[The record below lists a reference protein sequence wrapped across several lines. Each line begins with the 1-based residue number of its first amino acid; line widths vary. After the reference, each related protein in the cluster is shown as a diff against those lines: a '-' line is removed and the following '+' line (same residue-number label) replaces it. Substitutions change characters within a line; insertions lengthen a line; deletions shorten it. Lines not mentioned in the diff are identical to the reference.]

1 MKRLTAMICLA
12 LVAICAFADT
22 KVIEKSAK
30 KAPEWLY
37 SATDGFI
44 VVTVE
49 ASNLGD
55 AQQRALQL
63 VTERIILSVATSVSV
78 SQDNEISSVSTD
90 GSVAEKESFKQVSR
104 MKSANLPFL
113 KGISSSKIKEIYW
126 IKLQDKATKAE
137 HYEYSVKY
145 PYSKTEQL
153 QLVDEFERL
162 DASKDQEYE
171 TLKNNIDNIESVEQI
186 KQSILQL
193 NSLKE
198 YFFDNV
204 RLSQVDA
211 LTEQYKAL
219 YSSITLSGTL
229 VEDGKYEIQML
240 LNGKPVKVATVPK
253 VTSNCA
259 SEIRVIPSG
268 TKFVITYNAIDC
280 LGDEENFIDVQFR
293 INGKRVESKF
303 HFKVDNE

>member
-1 MKRLTAMICLA
+1 M
-12 LVAICAFADT
+12 AISTFADT

-55 AQQRALQL
+55 AQQRAIQL

-113 KGISSSKIKEIYW
+113 KGISPSKIKEIYW
-126 IKLQDKATKAE
+126 IKLQDKTTKAE

-162 DASKDQEYE
+162 DASKNQEYE
-171 TLKNNIDNIESVEQI
+171 TLKNKLDNIESIEEI
-186 KQSILQL
+186 KQGILQL

-204 RLSQVDA
+204 RLSQVNA

-219 YSSITLSGTL
+219 YNAITLSGKL
-229 VEDGKYEIQML
+229 SEAGKYEIQML
-240 LNGKPVKVATVPK
+240 LNGKPVKVATVPT

-259 SEIRVIPSG
+259 SQIKVVPSG
-268 TKFVITYNAIDC
+268 KKFIVTYDVIDC
-280 LGDEENFIDVQFR
+280 LGDEENFINVQFR
-293 INGKRVESKF
+293 INGKRIESKF
-303 HFKVDNE
+303 YFQVDNE

>member
-1 MKRLTAMICLA
+1 M
-12 LVAICAFADT
+12 AISTFADT

-55 AQQRALQL
+55 AQQRAIQL

-113 KGISSSKIKEIYW
+113 KGISPSKIKDIYW

-171 TLKNNIDNIESVEQI
+171 TLKNKLDNIESIEEI
-186 KQSILQL
+186 KQGILQL

-204 RLSQVDA
+204 RLSQVNA

-219 YSSITLSGTL
+219 YNAITLSGKL
-229 VEDGKYEIQML
+229 SEAGKYEIQML
-240 LNGKPVKVATVPK
+240 LNGKPVKVATVPT

-259 SEIRVIPSG
+259 SQIKVVPSG
-268 TKFVITYNAIDC
+268 KKFIVTYDAIDC
-280 LGDEENFIDVQFR
+280 LGDEENFINVQFR
-293 INGKRVESKF
+293 INGKRIESKF
-303 HFKVDNE
+303 YFQVDNE

>member
-1 MKRLTAMICLA
+1 M
-12 LVAICAFADT
+12 AISTFADT

-55 AQQRALQL
+55 AQQRAIQL

-90 GSVAEKESFKQVSR
+90 GSVTEKESFKQVSR

-113 KGISSSKIKEIYW
+113 KGISPSKIKDIYW

-162 DASKDQEYE
+162 DASKNQEYE
-171 TLKNNIDNIESVEQI
+171 TLKNKLDNIESIEEI

-204 RLSQVDA
+204 RLSQVNA

-219 YSSITLSGTL
+219 YNAITLSGKL
-229 VEDGKYEIQML
+229 SEAGKYEIQML
-240 LNGKPVKVATVPK
+240 LNGKPVKVATVPT

-259 SEIRVIPSG
+259 SQIKVVPSG
-268 TKFVITYNAIDC
+268 KKFIVTYDAIDC

-293 INGKRVESKF
+293 INGKRIESKF
-303 HFKVDNE
+303 YFQVDNE

>member
-12 LVAICAFADT
+12 LVAICAFAET

-55 AQQRALQL
+55 AQQRAIQL

-113 KGISSSKIKEIYW
+113 KGISPSKIKEIYW
-126 IKLQDKATKAE
+126 IKLQDKVTKAE

-162 DASKDQEYE
+162 DASKNQEYE
-171 TLKNNIDNIESVEQI
+171 TLKNKLDNIESIEEI
-186 KQSILQL
+186 KQGILQL

-204 RLSQVDA
+204 RLSQVNA

-219 YSSITLSGTL
+219 YNAITLSGKL
-229 VEDGKYEIQML
+229 SEAGKYEIQML
-240 LNGKPVKVATVPK
+240 LNGKPVKVATVPT

-259 SEIRVIPSG
+259 SQIKVVPSG
-268 TKFVITYNAIDC
+268 KKFIVTYDAIDC

-293 INGKRVESKF
+293 INGKRIESKF
-303 HFKVDNE
+303 YFQVDNE

>member
-1 MKRLTAMICLA
+1 M
-12 LVAICAFADT
+12 AISTFADT

-90 GSVAEKESFKQVSR
+90 GSVTEKESFKQVSR

-113 KGISSSKIKEIYW
+113 KGISPSKIKEIYW
-126 IKLQDKATKAE
+126 IKLQDKTTKAE

-162 DASKDQEYE
+162 DASKNQEYE
-171 TLKNNIDNIESVEQI
+171 TLKNKLDNIESIEEI
-186 KQSILQL
+186 KQGILQL

-204 RLSQVDA
+204 RLSQVNA

-219 YSSITLSGTL
+219 YNAITLSGKL
-229 VEDGKYEIQML
+229 SEAGKYEIQML
-240 LNGKPVKVATVPK
+240 LNGKPVKVATVPT

-259 SEIRVIPSG
+259 SQIKVVPSG
-268 TKFVITYNAIDC
+268 KKFIVTYDAIDC
-280 LGDEENFIDVQFR
+280 LGDEENFINVQFR
-293 INGKRVESKF
+293 INGKRIESKF
-303 HFKVDNE
+303 YFQVDNE

>member
-1 MKRLTAMICLA
+1 M
-12 LVAICAFADT
+12 AISTFADT

-113 KGISSSKIKEIYW
+113 KGISPSKIKEIYW
-126 IKLQDKATKAE
+126 IKLQDKTTKAE

-162 DASKDQEYE
+162 DASKNQEYE
-171 TLKNNIDNIESVEQI
+171 TLKNKLDNIESIEEI
-186 KQSILQL
+186 KQGILQL

-204 RLSQVDA
+204 RLSQVNA

-219 YSSITLSGTL
+219 YNAITLSGKL
-229 VEDGKYEIQML
+229 SEAGKYEIQML
-240 LNGKPVKVATVPK
+240 LNGKPVKVATVPT

-259 SEIRVIPSG
+259 SQIKVVPSG
-268 TKFVITYNAIDC
+268 KKFIVTYDAIDC
-280 LGDEENFIDVQFR
+280 LGDEENFINVQFR
-293 INGKRVESKF
+293 INGKRIESKF
-303 HFKVDNE
+303 YFQVDNE

>member
-12 LVAICAFADT
+12 LVTICAFAET

-55 AQQRALQL
+55 AQQRAIQL

-113 KGISSSKIKEIYW
+113 KGISPSKIKDIYW

-162 DASKDQEYE
+162 DASKNQEYE
-171 TLKNNIDNIESVEQI
+171 TLKNKLDNIESIEEI

-204 RLSQVDA
+204 RLSQVNA

-219 YSSITLSGTL
+219 YNAITLSGKL
-229 VEDGKYEIQML
+229 SEAGKYEIQML
-240 LNGKPVKVATVPK
+240 LNGKPVKVATVPT

-259 SEIRVIPSG
+259 SQIKVVPSG
-268 TKFVITYNAIDC
+268 KKFIVTYDAIDC
-280 LGDEENFIDVQFR
+280 LGDEENFINVQFR
-293 INGKRVESKF
+293 INGKRIESKF
-303 HFKVDNE
+303 YFQVDNE

>member
-1 MKRLTAMICLA
+1 M
-12 LVAICAFADT
+12 AISTFADT

-55 AQQRALQL
+55 AQQRAIQL

-113 KGISSSKIKEIYW
+113 KGISPSKIKEIYW

-162 DASKDQEYE
+162 DASKNQEYE
-171 TLKNNIDNIESVEQI
+171 TLKNKLDNIESIEEI

-204 RLSQVDA
+204 RLSQVNA

-219 YSSITLSGTL
+219 YNAITLSGKL
-229 VEDGKYEIQML
+229 SEAGKYEIQML
-240 LNGKPVKVATVPK
+240 LNGKPVKVATVPT

-259 SEIRVIPSG
+259 SQIKVIPSG
-268 TKFVITYNAIDC
+268 KKFIVTYDAIDC
-280 LGDEENFIDVQFR
+280 LGDEENFINVQFR
-293 INGKRVESKF
+293 INGKRIESKF
-303 HFKVDNE
+303 YFQVDNE

>member
-12 LVAICAFADT
+12 LVTICAFAET

-126 IKLQDKATKAE
+126 IKLQDKVTKAE

-145 PYSKTEQL
+145 PYSKAEQL

-162 DASKDQEYE
+162 DASKNQEYE
-171 TLKNNIDNIESVEQI
+171 TLKNKLDNIESIEEI
-186 KQSILQL
+186 KQGILQL

-204 RLSQVDA
+204 RLSQVNA

-219 YSSITLSGTL
+219 YNAITLSGKL
-229 VEDGKYEIQML
+229 SEAGKYEIQML
-240 LNGKPVKVATVPK
+240 LNGKPVKVATVPT

-259 SEIRVIPSG
+259 SQIKVVPSG
-268 TKFVITYNAIDC
+268 KKFIVTYDAIDC
-280 LGDEENFIDVQFR
+280 LGDEENFINVQFR
-293 INGKRVESKF
+293 INGKRIESKF
-303 HFKVDNE
+303 YFQVDNE

>member
-1 MKRLTAMICLA
+1 M
-12 LVAICAFADT
+12 AISTFADT

-90 GSVAEKESFKQVSR
+90 GSVTEKESFKQVSR

-113 KGISSSKIKEIYW
+113 KGISPSKIKDIYW

-171 TLKNNIDNIESVEQI
+171 TLKNKLDNIESIEEI
-186 KQSILQL
+186 KQGILQL

-204 RLSQVDA
+204 RLSQVNA

-219 YSSITLSGTL
+219 YNAITLSGKL
-229 VEDGKYEIQML
+229 SEAGKYEIQML
-240 LNGKPVKVATVPK
+240 LNGKPVKVATVPT

-259 SEIRVIPSG
+259 SQIKVVPSG
-268 TKFVITYNAIDC
+268 KKFIVTYDAIDC
-280 LGDEENFIDVQFR
+280 LGDEENFINVQFR
-293 INGKRVESKF
+293 INGKRIESKF
-303 HFKVDNE
+303 YFQVDNE

>member
-12 LVAICAFADT
+12 LVTICAFAET

-55 AQQRALQL
+55 AQQRAIQL

-113 KGISSSKIKEIYW
+113 KGISPSKIKDIYW

-162 DASKDQEYE
+162 DASKNQEYE
-171 TLKNNIDNIESVEQI
+171 TLKNKLDNIESIEEI
-186 KQSILQL
+186 KQGILQL

-204 RLSQVDA
+204 RLSQVNA

-219 YSSITLSGTL
+219 YNAITLSGKL
-229 VEDGKYEIQML
+229 SEAGKYEIQML
-240 LNGKPVKVATVPK
+240 LNGKPVKVATVPT

-259 SEIRVIPSG
+259 SQIKVVPSG
-268 TKFVITYNAIDC
+268 KKFIVTYDAIDC
-280 LGDEENFIDVQFR
+280 LGDEENFINVQFR
-293 INGKRVESKF
+293 INGKRIESKF
-303 HFKVDNE
+303 YFQVDNE

>member
-1 MKRLTAMICLA
+1 M
-12 LVAICAFADT
+12 AISTFADT

-113 KGISSSKIKEIYW
+113 KGISPSKIKDIYW

-171 TLKNNIDNIESVEQI
+171 TLKNKLDNIESIEEI
-186 KQSILQL
+186 KQGILQL

-204 RLSQVDA
+204 RLSQVNA

-219 YSSITLSGTL
+219 YNAITLSGKL
-229 VEDGKYEIQML
+229 SEAGKYEIQML
-240 LNGKPVKVATVPK
+240 LNGKPVKVATVPT

-259 SEIRVIPSG
+259 SQIKVVPSG
-268 TKFVITYNAIDC
+268 KKFIVTYDAIDC
-280 LGDEENFIDVQFR
+280 LGDEENFINVQFR
-293 INGKRVESKF
+293 INGKRIESKF
-303 HFKVDNE
+303 YFQVDNE

>member
-12 LVAICAFADT
+12 LVAICAFAET

-37 SATDGFI
+37 SAADGFI

-49 ASNLGD
+49 ASNLGE

-78 SQDNEISSVSTD
+78 NQNNEITSESTD
-90 GSVAEKESFKQVSR
+90 GSVTEKESYKQVTR

-113 KGISSSKIKEIYW
+113 KGISPSKIKDIYW

-162 DASKDQEYE
+162 DASKNQEYE
-171 TLKNNIDNIESVEQI
+171 TLKNKLDNIESIEEI
-186 KQSILQL
+186 KQGILQL

-204 RLSQVDA
+204 RLSQVNA

-219 YSSITLSGTL
+219 YNAITLSGKL
-229 VEDGKYEIQML
+229 SEAGKYEIQML
-240 LNGKPVKVATVPK
+240 LNGKPVKVATVPT

-259 SEIRVIPSG
+259 SQIKVVPSG
-268 TKFVITYNAIDC
+268 KKFIVTYDAIDC
-280 LGDEENFIDVQFR
+280 LGDEENFINVQFR
-293 INGKRVESKF
+293 INGKRIESKF
-303 HFKVDNE
+303 YFQVDNE

>member
-12 LVAICAFADT
+12 LVAICAFAET

-55 AQQRALQL
+55 AQQRAIQL

-113 KGISSSKIKEIYW
+113 KGISPSKIKEIYW

-171 TLKNNIDNIESVEQI
+171 TLKNKLDNIESIEEI
-186 KQSILQL
+186 KQGILQL

-204 RLSQVDA
+204 RLSQVNA

-219 YSSITLSGTL
+219 YNAITLSGKL
-229 VEDGKYEIQML
+229 SEAGKYEIQML
-240 LNGKPVKVATVPK
+240 LNGKPVKVATVPT

-259 SEIRVIPSG
+259 SQIKVVPSG
-268 TKFVITYNAIDC
+268 KKFIVTYDAIDC
-280 LGDEENFIDVQFR
+280 LGDEENFINVQFR
-293 INGKRVESKF
+293 INGKRIESKF
-303 HFKVDNE
+303 YFQVDNE

>member
-1 MKRLTAMICLA
+1 M
-12 LVAICAFADT
+12 AISTFADT

-113 KGISSSKIKEIYW
+113 KGISPSKIKEIYW

-171 TLKNNIDNIESVEQI
+171 TLKNKLDNIESIEEI
-186 KQSILQL
+186 KQGILQL

-204 RLSQVDA
+204 RLSQVNA

-219 YSSITLSGTL
+219 YNAITLSGKL
-229 VEDGKYEIQML
+229 SEAGKYEIQML
-240 LNGKPVKVATVPK
+240 LNGKPVKVATVPT

-259 SEIRVIPSG
+259 SQIKVVPSG
-268 TKFVITYNAIDC
+268 KKFIVTYDAIDC
-280 LGDEENFIDVQFR
+280 LGDEENFINVQFR
-293 INGKRVESKF
+293 INGKRIESKF
-303 HFKVDNE
+303 YFQVDNE

>member
-55 AQQRALQL
+55 AQQRAIQL

-113 KGISSSKIKEIYW
+113 KGISPSKIKDIYW

-171 TLKNNIDNIESVEQI
+171 TLKNKLDNIESIEEI
-186 KQSILQL
+186 KQGILQL

-204 RLSQVDA
+204 RLSQVNA

-219 YSSITLSGTL
+219 YNAITLSGKL
-229 VEDGKYEIQML
+229 SEAGKYEIQML

-259 SEIRVIPSG
+259 SQIRVNPSG
-268 TKFVITYNAIDC
+268 NKFVITYDAIDC
-280 LGDEENFIDVQFR
+280 LGDEENFLDVQFR
-293 INGKRVESKF
+293 INGKRIESKF
-303 HFKVDNE
+303 YFQIENE

>member
-1 MKRLTAMICLA
+1 M
-12 LVAICAFADT
+12 AISTFADT

-113 KGISSSKIKEIYW
+113 KGISPSKIKEIYW

-162 DASKDQEYE
+162 DASKNQEYE
-171 TLKNNIDNIESVEQI
+171 TLKNKLDNIESIEEI
-186 KQSILQL
+186 KQGILQL

-204 RLSQVDA
+204 RLSQVNA

-219 YSSITLSGTL
+219 YNAITLSGKL
-229 VEDGKYEIQML
+229 SEAGKYEIQML
-240 LNGKPVKVATVPK
+240 LNGKPVKVATVPT

-259 SEIRVIPSG
+259 SQIKVVPSG
-268 TKFVITYNAIDC
+268 KKFIVTYDAIDC
-280 LGDEENFIDVQFR
+280 LGDEENFINVQFR
-293 INGKRVESKF
+293 INGKHIESKF
-303 HFKVDNE
+303 YFQVDNE

>member
-1 MKRLTAMICLA
+1 M
-12 LVAICAFADT
+12 
-22 KVIEKSAK
+22 
-30 KAPEWLY
+30 
-37 SATDGFI
+37 
-44 VVTVE
+44 
-49 ASNLGD
+49 
-55 AQQRALQL
+55 
-63 VTERIILSVATSVSV
+63 
-78 SQDNEISSVSTD
+78 
-90 GSVAEKESFKQVSR
+90 
-104 MKSANLPFL
+104 
-113 KGISSSKIKEIYW
+113 
-126 IKLQDKATKAE
+126 
-137 HYEYSVKY
+137 KY

-162 DASKDQEYE
+162 DASKNQEYE

-219 YSSITLSGTL
+219 YNAITLSGKL
-229 VEDGKYEIQML
+229 LEAGKYEIQML

-259 SEIRVIPSG
+259 SQIRVNPSG
-268 TKFVITYNAIDC
+268 NKFVITYDAIDC

-293 INGKRVESKF
+293 INGKRVESKY

>member
-1 MKRLTAMICLA
+1 M
-12 LVAICAFADT
+12 AISTFADT

-55 AQQRALQL
+55 AQQRAIQL

-113 KGISSSKIKEIYW
+113 KGISPSKIKDIYW

-219 YSSITLSGTL
+219 YNAITLSGKL
-229 VEDGKYEIQML
+229 LEAGKYEIQML

-259 SEIRVIPSG
+259 SQIRVNPSG
-268 TKFVITYNAIDC
+268 NKFVITYDAIDC
-280 LGDEENFIDVQFR
+280 LGDEENFLDVQFR
-293 INGKRVESKF
+293 INGKRIESKF
-303 HFKVDNE
+303 YFQIENE

>member
-1 MKRLTAMICLA
+1 M
-12 LVAICAFADT
+12 AISTFADT

-113 KGISSSKIKEIYW
+113 KGISPSKIKDIYW

-145 PYSKTEQL
+145 PYSKAEQL

-162 DASKDQEYE
+162 DASKNQEYE
-171 TLKNNIDNIESVEQI
+171 TLKNKLDNIESIEEI
-186 KQSILQL
+186 KQGILQL

-204 RLSQVDA
+204 RLSQVNA

-219 YSSITLSGTL
+219 YNAITLSGKL
-229 VEDGKYEIQML
+229 SEAGKYEIQML
-240 LNGKPVKVATVPK
+240 LNGKPVKVATVPT

-259 SEIRVIPSG
+259 SQIKVVPSG
-268 TKFVITYNAIDC
+268 KKFIVTYDAIDC
-280 LGDEENFIDVQFR
+280 LGDEENFINVQFR
-293 INGKRVESKF
+293 INGKRIESKF
-303 HFKVDNE
+303 YFQVDNE

>member
-1 MKRLTAMICLA
+1 M
-12 LVAICAFADT
+12 
-22 KVIEKSAK
+22 
-30 KAPEWLY
+30 
-37 SATDGFI
+37 
-44 VVTVE
+44 VTVE

-113 KGISSSKIKEIYW
+113 KGISPSKIKDIYW

-162 DASKDQEYE
+162 DASKNQEYE
-171 TLKNNIDNIESVEQI
+171 TLKNKLDNIESIEEI
-186 KQSILQL
+186 KQGILQL

-204 RLSQVDA
+204 RLSQVNA

-219 YSSITLSGTL
+219 YNAITLSGKL
-229 VEDGKYEIQML
+229 SEAGKYEIQML
-240 LNGKPVKVATVPK
+240 LNGKPVKVATVPT

-259 SEIRVIPSG
+259 SQIKVVPSG
-268 TKFVITYNAIDC
+268 KKFIVTYDAIDC
-280 LGDEENFIDVQFR
+280 LGDEENFINVQFR
-293 INGKRVESKF
+293 INGKRIESKF
-303 HFKVDNE
+303 YFQVDNE

>member
-1 MKRLTAMICLA
+1 M
-12 LVAICAFADT
+12 AISTFADT

-55 AQQRALQL
+55 AQQRAIQL

-113 KGISSSKIKEIYW
+113 KGISPSKIKDIYW

-171 TLKNNIDNIESVEQI
+171 TLKNKLDNIESIEEI

-204 RLSQVDA
+204 RLSQVNA

-219 YSSITLSGTL
+219 YNAITLSGKL
-229 VEDGKYEIQML
+229 SEAGKYEIQML
-240 LNGKPVKVATVPK
+240 LNGKPVKVATVPT

-259 SEIRVIPSG
+259 SQIKVVPSG
-268 TKFVITYNAIDC
+268 KKFIVTYDAIDC
-280 LGDEENFIDVQFR
+280 LGDEENFINVQFR
-293 INGKRVESKF
+293 INGKRIESKF
-303 HFKVDNE
+303 YFQVDNE

>member
-1 MKRLTAMICLA
+1 M
-12 LVAICAFADT
+12 AISTFADT

-55 AQQRALQL
+55 AQQRAIQL

-153 QLVDEFERL
+153 QLVNEFERL

-171 TLKNNIDNIESVEQI
+171 TLKNKLDNIESIEEI
-186 KQSILQL
+186 KQGILQL

-204 RLSQVDA
+204 RLSQVNA

-219 YSSITLSGTL
+219 YNAITLSGKL
-229 VEDGKYEIQML
+229 SEAGKYEIQML
-240 LNGKPVKVATVPK
+240 LNGKPVKVATVPT

-259 SEIRVIPSG
+259 SQIKVVPSG
-268 TKFVITYNAIDC
+268 KKFIVTYDAIDC
-280 LGDEENFIDVQFR
+280 LGDEENFINVQFH
-293 INGKRVESKF
+293 INGKRIESKF
-303 HFKVDNE
+303 YFQVDNE

>member
-1 MKRLTAMICLA
+1 M
-12 LVAICAFADT
+12 AISTFADT

-55 AQQRALQL
+55 AQQRAIQL

-113 KGISSSKIKEIYW
+113 KGISPSKIKDIYW

-162 DASKDQEYE
+162 DASKNQEYE
-171 TLKNNIDNIESVEQI
+171 TLKNKLDNIESIEEI
-186 KQSILQL
+186 KQGILQL

-204 RLSQVDA
+204 RLSQVNA

-219 YSSITLSGTL
+219 YNAITLSGKL
-229 VEDGKYEIQML
+229 SEAGKYEIQML
-240 LNGKPVKVATVPK
+240 LNGKPVKVATVPT

-259 SEIRVIPSG
+259 SQIKVVPSG
-268 TKFVITYNAIDC
+268 KKFIVTYDAIDC
-280 LGDEENFIDVQFR
+280 LGDEENFINVQFR
-293 INGKRVESKF
+293 INGKRIESKF
-303 HFKVDNE
+303 YFQVDNE

>member
-1 MKRLTAMICLA
+1 MKRLTTMICLA
-12 LVAICAFADT
+12 LLALCTFAET

-37 SATDGFI
+37 SAADGFI

-49 ASNLGD
+49 ASNLGE

-78 SQDNEISSVSTD
+78 NQNNEITSESTD
-90 GSVAEKESFKQVSR
+90 GSVTEKESYKQVTR

-113 KGISSSKIKEIYW
+113 KGISSSRIKDIYW

-240 LNGKPVKVATVPK
+240 LDGKPVKVATVPK

-293 INGKRVESKF
+293 INGKRVESKY

>member
-12 LVAICAFADT
+12 LVTICAFAET
-22 KVIEKSAK
+22 KVIENSAK

-113 KGISSSKIKEIYW
+113 KGISPSKIKEIYW
-126 IKLQDKATKAE
+126 IKLQDKTTKAE

-162 DASKDQEYE
+162 DASKNQEYE
-171 TLKNNIDNIESVEQI
+171 TLKNKLDNIESIEEI
-186 KQSILQL
+186 KQGILQL

-204 RLSQVDA
+204 RLSQVNA

-219 YSSITLSGTL
+219 YNAITLSGKL
-229 VEDGKYEIQML
+229 SEAGKYEIQML
-240 LNGKPVKVATVPK
+240 LNGKPVKVATVPT

-259 SEIRVIPSG
+259 SQIKVVPSG
-268 TKFVITYNAIDC
+268 KKFIVTYDAIDC

-293 INGKRVESKF
+293 INGKRIESKF
-303 HFKVDNE
+303 YFQVDNE

>member
-1 MKRLTAMICLA
+1 M
-12 LVAICAFADT
+12 AISTFADT

-113 KGISSSKIKEIYW
+113 KGISPSKIKEIYW

-162 DASKDQEYE
+162 DASKNQEYE
-171 TLKNNIDNIESVEQI
+171 TLKNKLDNIESIEEI
-186 KQSILQL
+186 KQGILQL

-204 RLSQVDA
+204 RLSQVNA

-219 YSSITLSGTL
+219 YNAITLSGKL
-229 VEDGKYEIQML
+229 SEAGKYEIQML
-240 LNGKPVKVATVPK
+240 LNGKPVKVATVPT

-259 SEIRVIPSG
+259 SQIKVVPSG
-268 TKFVITYNAIDC
+268 KKFIVTYDAIDC
-280 LGDEENFIDVQFR
+280 LGDEENFINVQFR

-303 HFKVDNE
+303 YFQVDNE

>member
-1 MKRLTAMICLA
+1 M
-12 LVAICAFADT
+12 AISTFADT

-55 AQQRALQL
+55 AQQRAIQL

-113 KGISSSKIKEIYW
+113 KGISPSKIKDIYW

-162 DASKDQEYE
+162 DASKNQEYE
-171 TLKNNIDNIESVEQI
+171 TLKNKLDNIESIEEI

-219 YSSITLSGTL
+219 YNAITLSGKL
-229 VEDGKYEIQML
+229 LEAGKYEIQML
-240 LNGKPVKVATVPK
+240 LNGKPVKVATVPT

-259 SEIRVIPSG
+259 SQIKVVPSG
-268 TKFVITYNAIDC
+268 KKFIVTYDAIDC
-280 LGDEENFIDVQFR
+280 LGDEENFINVQFR
-293 INGKRVESKF
+293 INGKRIESKF
-303 HFKVDNE
+303 YFQVDNE

>member
-55 AQQRALQL
+55 AQQRAIQL

-113 KGISSSKIKEIYW
+113 KGISPSKIKEIYW

-162 DASKDQEYE
+162 DASKNQEYE
-171 TLKNNIDNIESVEQI
+171 TLKNKLDNIESIEEI
-186 KQSILQL
+186 KQGILQL

-204 RLSQVDA
+204 RLSQVNA

-219 YSSITLSGTL
+219 YNAITLSGKL
-229 VEDGKYEIQML
+229 SEAGKYEIQML
-240 LNGKPVKVATVPK
+240 LNGKPVKVATVPT

-259 SEIRVIPSG
+259 SQIKVIPSG
-268 TKFVITYNAIDC
+268 KKFIVTYDAIDC
-280 LGDEENFIDVQFR
+280 LGDEENFINVQFR
-293 INGKRVESKF
+293 INGKRIESKF
-303 HFKVDNE
+303 YFQVDNE

>member
-1 MKRLTAMICLA
+1 MKRFTAMVCLA
-12 LVAICAFADT
+12 LVAICAFAET

-37 SATDGFI
+37 SAADGFI

-49 ASNLGD
+49 ASNLGE

-78 SQDNEISSVSTD
+78 NQNNEITSESTD
-90 GSVAEKESFKQVSR
+90 GSVTEKETYKQVTR

-113 KGISSSKIKEIYW
+113 KGISSSKIKDIYW

-162 DASKDQEYE
+162 DASKNKEYE
-171 TLKNNIDNIESVEQI
+171 TLKSNINNIASVEEI

-204 RLSQVDA
+204 RLSQVDG

-219 YSSITLSGTL
+219 YSALTLNGKL
-229 VEDGKYEIQML
+229 VAAGKYEIQML

-259 SEIRVIPSG
+259 SQIKVLPSG
-268 TKFVITYNAIDC
+268 NKFVVTYDAIDC

-293 INGKRVESKF
+293 INGKRIENKF
-303 HFKVDNE
+303 YFQVDNE

>member
-1 MKRLTAMICLA
+1 M
-12 LVAICAFADT
+12 AISTFADT

-55 AQQRALQL
+55 AQQRAIQL

-113 KGISSSKIKEIYW
+113 KGISPSKIKEIYW

-162 DASKDQEYE
+162 DASKNQEYE
-171 TLKNNIDNIESVEQI
+171 TLKNKLDNIESIEEI
-186 KQSILQL
+186 KQGILQL

-204 RLSQVDA
+204 RLSQVNA

-219 YSSITLSGTL
+219 YNAITLSGKL
-229 VEDGKYEIQML
+229 SEAGKYEIQML
-240 LNGKPVKVATVPK
+240 LNGKPVKVATVPT

-259 SEIRVIPSG
+259 SQIKVVPSG
-268 TKFVITYNAIDC
+268 KKFIVTYDAIDC
-280 LGDEENFIDVQFR
+280 LGDEENFINVQFR
-293 INGKRVESKF
+293 INGKRIESKF
-303 HFKVDNE
+303 YFQVDNE

>member
-1 MKRLTAMICLA
+1 M
-12 LVAICAFADT
+12 AISTFADT

-113 KGISSSKIKEIYW
+113 KGISPSKIKDIYW

-162 DASKDQEYE
+162 DASKNQEYE
-171 TLKNNIDNIESVEQI
+171 TLKNKLDNIESIEEI
-186 KQSILQL
+186 KQGILQL

-204 RLSQVDA
+204 RLSQVNA

-219 YSSITLSGTL
+219 YNAITLSGKL
-229 VEDGKYEIQML
+229 SEAGKYEIQML
-240 LNGKPVKVATVPK
+240 LNGKPVKVATVPT

-259 SEIRVIPSG
+259 SQIKVVPSG
-268 TKFVITYNAIDC
+268 KKFIVTYDAIDC
-280 LGDEENFIDVQFR
+280 LGDEENFINVQFR
-293 INGKRVESKF
+293 INGKRIESKF
-303 HFKVDNE
+303 YFQVDNE

>member
-12 LVAICAFADT
+12 LVAICAFAET

-55 AQQRALQL
+55 AQQRAIQL

-113 KGISSSKIKEIYW
+113 KGISPSKIKEIYW

-162 DASKDQEYE
+162 DASKNQEYE
-171 TLKNNIDNIESVEQI
+171 TLKNKLDNIESIEEI
-186 KQSILQL
+186 KQGILQL

-204 RLSQVDA
+204 RLSQVNA

-219 YSSITLSGTL
+219 YNAITLSGKL
-229 VEDGKYEIQML
+229 SEAGKYEIQML
-240 LNGKPVKVATVPK
+240 LNGKPVKVATVPT

-259 SEIRVIPSG
+259 SQIKVVPSG
-268 TKFVITYNAIDC
+268 KKFIVTYDAIDC
-280 LGDEENFIDVQFR
+280 LGDEENFINVQFR
-293 INGKRVESKF
+293 INGKRIESKF
-303 HFKVDNE
+303 YFQVDNE

>member
-12 LVAICAFADT
+12 LVTICAFAET

-113 KGISSSKIKEIYW
+113 KGISPSKIKDIYW

-162 DASKDQEYE
+162 DASKNQEYE
-171 TLKNNIDNIESVEQI
+171 TLKNKLDNIESIEEI
-186 KQSILQL
+186 KQGILQL

-204 RLSQVDA
+204 RLSQVNA

-219 YSSITLSGTL
+219 YNAITLSGKL
-229 VEDGKYEIQML
+229 SEAGKYEIQML
-240 LNGKPVKVATVPK
+240 LNGKPVKVATVPT

-259 SEIRVIPSG
+259 SQIKVVPSG
-268 TKFVITYNAIDC
+268 KKFIVTYDAIDC
-280 LGDEENFIDVQFR
+280 LGDEENFINVQFR
-293 INGKRVESKF
+293 INGKRIESKF
-303 HFKVDNE
+303 YFQVDNE

>member
-1 MKRLTAMICLA
+1 M
-12 LVAICAFADT
+12 AISTFADT

-55 AQQRALQL
+55 AQQRAIQL

-145 PYSKTEQL
+145 PYSKAEQL

-162 DASKDQEYE
+162 DASKNQEYE
-171 TLKNNIDNIESVEQI
+171 TLKNKLDNIESIEEI
-186 KQSILQL
+186 KQSILHL

-204 RLSQVDA
+204 RLSQVNA

-219 YSSITLSGTL
+219 YNAITLSGKL
-229 VEDGKYEIQML
+229 SEAGKYEIQML
-240 LNGKPVKVATVPK
+240 LNGKPVKVATVPT

-259 SEIRVIPSG
+259 SQIKVVPSG
-268 TKFVITYNAIDC
+268 KKFIVTYDAIDC
-280 LGDEENFIDVQFR
+280 LGDEENFINVQFR
-293 INGKRVESKF
+293 INGKRIESKF
-303 HFKVDNE
+303 YFQVDNE

>member
-1 MKRLTAMICLA
+1 M
-12 LVAICAFADT
+12 AISTFADT

-55 AQQRALQL
+55 AQQRAIQL

-113 KGISSSKIKEIYW
+113 KGISPSKIKDIYW

-145 PYSKTEQL
+145 PYSKAEQL

-171 TLKNNIDNIESVEQI
+171 TLKNKLDNIESIEEI
-186 KQSILQL
+186 KQGILQL

-204 RLSQVDA
+204 RLSQVNA

-219 YSSITLSGTL
+219 YNAITLSGKL
-229 VEDGKYEIQML
+229 SEAGKYEIQML
-240 LNGKPVKVATVPK
+240 LNGKPVKVATVPT

-259 SEIRVIPSG
+259 SQIKVVPSG
-268 TKFVITYNAIDC
+268 KKFIVTYDAIDC
-280 LGDEENFIDVQFR
+280 LGDEENFINVQFR
-293 INGKRVESKF
+293 INGKRIESKF
-303 HFKVDNE
+303 YFQVDNE

>member
-1 MKRLTAMICLA
+1 M
-12 LVAICAFADT
+12 AISTFADT

-113 KGISSSKIKEIYW
+113 KGISPSKIKDIYW

-153 QLVDEFERL
+153 QMVDEFERL

-171 TLKNNIDNIESVEQI
+171 TLKNKLDNIESIEEI
-186 KQSILQL
+186 KQGILQL

-204 RLSQVDA
+204 RLSQVNA

-219 YSSITLSGTL
+219 YNAITLSGKL
-229 VEDGKYEIQML
+229 SEAGKYEIQML
-240 LNGKPVKVATVPK
+240 LNGKPVKVATVPT

-259 SEIRVIPSG
+259 SQIKVVPSG
-268 TKFVITYNAIDC
+268 KKFIVTYDAIDC
-280 LGDEENFIDVQFR
+280 LGDEENFINVQFR
-293 INGKRVESKF
+293 INGKRIESKF
-303 HFKVDNE
+303 YFQVDNE

>member
-1 MKRLTAMICLA
+1 M
-12 LVAICAFADT
+12 AISTFADT

-55 AQQRALQL
+55 AQQRAIQL

-90 GSVAEKESFKQVSR
+90 GSVAEKESFKRVSR

-113 KGISSSKIKEIYW
+113 KGISSSKIKDIYW

-162 DASKDQEYE
+162 DASKNQEYE
-171 TLKNNIDNIESVEQI
+171 TLKNKLDNIESIEEI
-186 KQSILQL
+186 KQGILQL

-204 RLSQVDA
+204 RLSQVNA

-219 YSSITLSGTL
+219 YNAITLSGHL
-229 VEDGKYEIQML
+229 SEAGKYEIQML

-259 SEIRVIPSG
+259 SQIRVNPSG
-268 TKFVITYNAIDC
+268 NKFVITYDAIDC
-280 LGDEENFIDVQFR
+280 LGDEENFINVQFR
-293 INGKRVESKF
+293 INGKRIESKF
-303 HFKVDNE
+303 DFQVDNE

>member
-1 MKRLTAMICLA
+1 M
-12 LVAICAFADT
+12 AISTFADT

-55 AQQRALQL
+55 AQQRAIQL

-113 KGISSSKIKEIYW
+113 KGISPSKIKEIYW

-162 DASKDQEYE
+162 DASKDQEYA
-171 TLKNNIDNIESVEQI
+171 TLKNKLDNIESIEEI
-186 KQSILQL
+186 KQGILQL

-204 RLSQVDA
+204 RLSQVNA

-219 YSSITLSGTL
+219 YNAITLSGKL
-229 VEDGKYEIQML
+229 SEAGKYEIQML
-240 LNGKPVKVATVPK
+240 LNGKPVKVATVPT

-259 SEIRVIPSG
+259 SQIKVVPSG
-268 TKFVITYNAIDC
+268 KKFIVTYDAIDC
-280 LGDEENFIDVQFR
+280 LGDEENFINVQFR
-293 INGKRVESKF
+293 INGKRIESKF
-303 HFKVDNE
+303 YFQVDNE